1 MESGTLITVDIV
13 DGIGLVLYISQ
24 SKDYV
29 KILKLVILFAG
40 MAAISMVIIFQLWQ
54 YPKKSRVWRLMPT
67 AI

>member
-1 MESGTLITVDIV
+1 VESGTLITVDIV

>member
-24 SKDYV
+24 SEDYV
-29 KILKLVILFAG
+29 KILKLVILFAR